1 MPGCTQC
8 GSCCLKYGMRLE
20 ATPLDLAR
28 WTLDG
33 RQDILSRVGV
43 DYDEK
48 GEVTGGRL
56 WINPDGSPA
65 AECPFMYEKEGKYY
79 CGIHEIKPE
88 VCVAHICIKY
98 YGNTN

>member
-1 MPGCTQC
+1 
-8 GSCCLKYGMRLE
+8 MRLE
-20 ATPLDLAR
+20 ATPLDLVR
-28 WTLDG
+28 WALDG

-48 GEVTGGRL
+48 GEITGGRL
-56 WINPDGSPA
+56 WINLDGSPA

-98 YGNTN
+98 YGDTN